1 MVSISLCMIVKNEE
15 EVLEQCLESVSHLCD
30 EIIIVDT
37 GSTDGTEKIARKFT
51 DEIYKFKWI
60 DDFAAARNYAFS
72 LANMD
77 YILWLDADDV
87 FLEEDQRK
95 LRDLKEN
102 LSLSID
108 GVSMNYILTFDE
120 YQNPSFYFRRN
131 RLVKRSN
138 NFKWIGPVHEY
149 LEVGGNILT
158 ADIAVVH
165 RKDDKKESKPPSDRN
180 LRIYQKR
187 MKSGEVFSPRDLFY
201 YANELKDHQ
210 QYKKSIIY
218 YKKFLATKKGW
229 IEDRIRSCL
238 YMAESYAIL
247 DRQDEKVDVLL
258 KTLTFDRPR
267 SEACCRL
274 GDHFK
279 DAEEFQT
286 AIFWYHT
293 AIQNKLENP
302 HGFHNEAYSTW
313 YPHLS
318 LCACYWQL
326 GNVDKSME
334 HHEVVREMRPNDPR
348 VLFNQR
354 FFEKY
359 KSGNQN

>member
-1 MVSISLCMIVKNEE
+1 MISISLCMIVKNEE
-15 EVLEQCLESVSHLCD
+15 EVLEQCLKSVSAICD

-37 GSTDGTEKIARKFT
+37 GSIDKTEKIAGKFT
-51 DEIYKFKWI
+51 DKIYNFKWI

-87 FLEEDQRK
+87 FLEEDQMK

-102 LSLSID
+102 LSPSVD

-120 YQNPSFYFRRN
+120 YGKPSFYFRRN

-165 RKDDKKESKPPSDRN
+165 RKDDKKESKSPSNRN
-180 LRIYQKR
+180 LRIFQKR
-187 MKSGEVFSPRDLFY
+187 MKAGEVFSPRDLFY

-210 QYKKSIIY
+210 KYKKSLIY
-218 YKKFLATKKGW
+218 YKKFLAIKKGW
-229 IEDRIRSCL
+229 IEDRIRACL

-247 DRQDEKVDVLL
+247 DKQDEKVDILL
-258 KTLTFDRPR
+258 KTLIFDRPR
-267 SEACCRL
+267 SETCCRL

-279 DAEEFQT
+279 DKREFQT

-293 AIQNKLENP
+293 AINNQLKNP
-302 HGFHNEAYSTW
+302 HGFHNAAYSTW

-318 LCACYWQL
+318 LCASYWQV
-326 GNVDKSME
+326 GNVDESIK
-334 HHEVVREMRPNDPR
+334 HHEKVREMRPNDPK
-348 VLFNQR
+348 VLSNQQ
-354 FFEKY
+354 FLEEYLGKN
-359 KSGNQN
+359 KA